1 LRHVCGPVAIV
12 AVLAF
17 TASALAGGWRI
28 IGRGA
33 ASGDVAAAA
42 ASGSARHPHQLAVR
56 VRGHGA
62 LTGFAAVA
70 CTRSFSMASAATSF
84 RGAGV
89 HLLRLPTPAGNC
101 SVTASVS
108 GSGRVRVQILAR

>member
-1 LRHVCGPVAIV
+1 VIV

-28 IGRGA
+28 IGRGS

-42 ASGSARHPHQLAVR
+42 ASGDVKQPHQLAVR
-56 VRGHGA
+56 VRGHGT

-70 CTRSFSMASAATSF
+70 CTKNFGVASASTSF
-84 RGAGV
+84 RGAGIHV
-89 HLLRLPTPAGNC
+89 LRLPTTTDDC

-108 GSGRVRVQILAR
+108 GSGHLVVQILAR